1 MIVSKPYCEV
11 FWCCVAELRKSLSGV
26 VLRVHREGSLWQ
38 ALSSSLFSL
47 ESILTHPSQEGKL
60 LSLMRQTHRKFK
72 NTWDGASRHVSAH
85 VHTQPPC
92 VPEDRGG
99 QCPGRS
105 AAGWRRPGGRWTR
118 GSSVLRAQHPPP
130 GGLTRF
136 PVMPSGLFHLC
147 FSEVGVTQACA

>member
-105 AAGWRRPGGRWTR
+105 AAGWRRPGGGGR
-118 GSSVLRAQHPPP
+118 
-130 GGLTRF
+130 GGLQC
-136 PVMPSGLFHLC
+136 SGLSIHRREGWPGSRWCPQGC
-147 FSEVGVTQACA
+147 FIYAFQRLE